1 MRTDVEVDAA
11 PVDPNACSRLVKG
24 SHDIL
29 CNSKCQ
35 THEQTIH
42 SQA

>member
-1 MRTDVEVDAA
+1 MRTDVEVD
-11 PVDPNACSRLVKG
+11 SRLMKG

-35 THEQTIH
+35 THEQTRDLK
-42 SQA
+42 A